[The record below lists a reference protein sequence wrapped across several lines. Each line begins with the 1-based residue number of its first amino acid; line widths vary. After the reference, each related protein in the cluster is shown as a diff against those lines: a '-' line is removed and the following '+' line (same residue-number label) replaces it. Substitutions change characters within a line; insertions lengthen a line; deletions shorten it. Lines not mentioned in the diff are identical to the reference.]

1 MASRSSALKI
11 YVVPVDPQ
19 QLPKDAS
26 LLQQMVLDLVA
37 QLDTEQSR
45 RIKVERLLRQL
56 LEARSG
62 RKSEQISD
70 DQLGLFAA
78 ELKAQGVDMGEAKDE
93 SQKPGGPD
101 DAPPA
106 PPVEQEKGKPHG
118 RRPLPAHLK
127 RERIE
132 HDLAEA
138 EKHCVACAQDL
149 RPIGEESS
157 ERYEYIPAQVIVIEE
172 VCKKYAC
179 ACTVK
184 TATKPSQPIEKSN
197 AGAGLLT
204 QVIVAK
210 YADHLP
216 LHRQAKMF
224 RRSGVDFPV
233 QTMCGW
239 MGQCA
244 DLLHPLYERMK
255 SFVLES
261 KVVGTDDT
269 PVKVLDRNLP
279 QTRKGRIWPYIGDR
293 NHRAAVYD
301 YTPTRERAGPEKF
314 LEKYRGYLQADAYV
328 AYDSFFTNP
337 ERGLVEVGCWA
348 HARRHFRNALESD
361 HTRMSAVLLFI
372 AQLYAVEKSARLA
385 GVFVEDL
392 RLAREHGSRPVL
404 DRLHQYL
411 IKIQDEVLPK
421 SEAGQAVAYALKNWK
436 ALTRYCDDGDL
447 SIDNNGTERSLRCIA
462 VGRGNWTFFG
472 SDNGGKTAAIL
483 RSFITSCEL
492 VKVDPFAWFR
502 DVLSRIADHP
512 ITKLDEL
519 MPHNWALATS

>member
-1 MASRSSALKI
+1 LASRRFALKI
-11 YVVPVDPQ
+11 DVMPVDRQ
-19 QLPKDAS
+19 QLPKDANV
-26 LLQQMVLDLVA
+26 LQQMVLDLVA

-45 RIKVERLLRQL
+45 RLKVERLLRQL

-62 RKSEQISD
+62 RKSEQISA
-70 DQLGLFAA
+70 DQLALFAA
-78 ELKAQGVDMGEAKDE
+78 ELKAQGVNTGEAASE
-93 SQKPGGPD
+93 SKKPDGPD

-106 PPVEQEKGKPHG
+106 PPVEQEKGKSHG

-127 RERIE
+127 RERIV
-132 HDLAEA
+132 HDLEEA
-138 EKHCVACAQDL
+138 EKHCGTCAQDL

-224 RRSGVDFPV
+224 RRWGADFSV

-255 SFVLES
+255 HFVLES

-279 QTRKGRIWPYIGDR
+279 QARKGRIWPYVGDR

-314 LEKYRGYLQADAYV
+314 LEQYRGHLQADAYV

-337 ERGLVEVGCWA
+337 ERGMVEVGCWA
-348 HARRHFRNALESD
+348 HSRRHFHNALESD
-361 HTRMSAVLLFI
+361 RTRMSTVLLMI
-372 AQLYAVEKSARLA
+372 AQLYTVEKSARIADLY
-385 GVFVEDL
+385 GEDL

-404 DRLHQYL
+404 NRLHQYL
-411 IKIQDEVLPK
+411 IQIQDEVLPK
-421 SEAGQAVAYALKNWK
+421 SEAGQAVSYALKNWK

-447 SIDNNGTERSLRCIA
+447 SIDNNATERSLRCIA
-462 VGRGNWTFFG
+462 VGRGNWMFFG
-472 SDNGGKTAAIL
+472 SDKGGKTAAIL

-492 VKVDPFAWFR
+492 VKVDPFAWFH
-502 DVLSRIADHP
+502 DVLDRVADHP

-519 MPHNWALATS
+519 MPHNWAPAKS